1 MTVSAA
7 IPAVERI
14 LLTLWVGGMWTTGL
28 ILAPVLFSNYPR
40 SVAGE
45 IAGRLFEMTSYLG
58 IVCAVALLVLA
69 AIRIR
74 RRLWRDARVAVLVAM
89 LAIVLIGE
97 FGIAT
102 QLRQMREP
110 AMQETPGSELRVAF
124 GRLHGFAGALFL
136 VNAMLGLTLV
146 VAGPRPRRNQAG
158 S

>member
-1 MTVSAA
+1 MTLSAV

-45 IAGRLFEMTSYLG
+45 IAGRLFEWVSYLG
-58 IVCAVALLVLA
+58 IACAIALLTLA

-74 RRLWRDARVAVLVAM
+74 RRLWRDARTAVLAAM
-89 LAIVLIGE
+89 LVIVLIGE
-97 FGIAT
+97 FGIAAE
-102 QLRQMREP
+102 LRQMRES
-110 AMQETPGSELRVAF
+110 AMEAAPGSELRTAF

-136 VNAMLGLTLV
+136 ANALLGLALV
-146 VAGPRPRRNQAG
+146 VAGPRPRRDQAG